1 MIKIAIEAP
10 AERAGVFAQILESE
24 GLKVVYDPPPE
35 RPTPQGSGAVVLLV
49 YWVTESGAEDRADG
63 AAFALA
69 SSAVGK
75 IRERFPNVRAKVE
88 RGPVHT

>member
-1 MIKIAIEAP
+1 MIKVAIEAP

-35 RPTPQGSGAVVLLV
+35 GPSPQGPGAVVQLV
-49 YWVTESGAEDRADG
+49 YWVTETSAEERSGG

-88 RGPVHT
+88 RGPAHT